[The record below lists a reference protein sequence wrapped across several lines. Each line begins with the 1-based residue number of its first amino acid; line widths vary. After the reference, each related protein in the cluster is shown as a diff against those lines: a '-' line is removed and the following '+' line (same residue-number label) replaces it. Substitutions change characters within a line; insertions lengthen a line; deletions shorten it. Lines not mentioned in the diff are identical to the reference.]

1 MLAPSSFSESNPL
14 RWASIRVF
22 KVISRRRRRL
32 IDRWCCFSFPN
43 RTHFIGLRFG
53 SHQGANTVPFPPHGE
68 NCTMLAPSSFSESN
82 PLRWASIRVFKVIS
96 RRRRRPIDR
105 WCCFSFP
112 NRTHFIGLR
121 FGSHQGANT
130 VPFPLHGEN
139 CTMLAPSSCS
149 ESNPLR
155 WASIYFFYNKAGKHN
170 LCLPAFA
177 YSFGF
182 PFLLF
187 EKRYHNG
194 AGARMGSD
202 HTSYGR
208 IANFF
213 QVSFPDV
220 TAVFDIF

>member
-22 KVISRRRRRL
+22 KVISRRRRRP

-130 VPFPLHGEN
+130 VPFPPHGEN
-139 CTMLAPSSCS
+139 CTNVGSFFLFRIEPAP
-149 ESNPLR
+149 L
-155 WASIYFFYNKAGKHN
+155 
-170 LCLPAFA
+170 
-177 YSFGF
+177 GF
-182 PFLLF
+182 NLLF
-187 EKRYHNG
+187 LQQG
-194 AGARMGSD
+194 GQAQFVPARL
-202 HTSYGR
+202 R
-208 IANFF
+208 IFF
-213 QVSFPDV
+213 RFP
-220 TAVFDIF
+220 IFTF

>member
-1 MLAPSSFSESNPL
+1 MLAPSSF
-14 RWASIRVF
+14 
-22 KVISRRRRRL
+22 
-32 IDRWCCFSFPN
+32 
-43 RTHFIGLRFG
+43 
-53 SHQGANTVPFPPHGE
+53 
-68 NCTMLAPSSFSESN
+68 
-82 PLRWASIRVFKVIS
+82 
-96 RRRRRPIDR
+96 
-105 WCCFSFP
+105 
-112 NRTHFIGLR
+112 
-121 FGSHQGANT
+121 
-130 VPFPLHGEN
+130 
-139 CTMLAPSSCS
+139 S

-187 EKRYHNG
+187 EKCYHNG

-213 QVSFPDV
+213 QFSFPDV
-220 TAVFDIF
+220 TAVFDIL

>member
-1 MLAPSSFSESNPL
+1 MPLPDVVSGLLLSPRSPVQALAGVPGRQKEPTPFRFRLAAKTALMLAPSSFSESNPL

-82 PLRWASIRVFKVIS
+82 PLRWASI
-96 RRRRRPIDR
+96 
-105 WCCFSFP
+105 
-112 NRTHFIGLR
+112 
-121 FGSHQGANT
+121 
-130 VPFPLHGEN
+130 
-139 CTMLAPSSCS
+139 
-149 ESNPLR
+149 
-155 WASIYFFYNKAGKHN
+155 YFFYNKAGKHN

>member
-1 MLAPSSFSESNPL
+1 MVLFFLSKSNPFH
-14 RWASIRVF
+14 WASIWF
-22 KVISRRRRRL
+22 LSRSKTPFRFRL
-32 IDRWCCFSFPN
+32 TAKTALCWLLLPFPN
-43 RTHFIGLRFG
+43 RTRSAGLRFG
-53 SHQGANTVPFPPHGE
+53 CLRSSAAAGGVRLTDGVVFPFQIEPISLGFDLVPIKEQNTVPFPPHGE
-68 NCTMLAPSSFSESN
+68 NCTMLAPSSF
-82 PLRWASIRVFKVIS
+82 
-96 RRRRRPIDR
+96 
-105 WCCFSFP
+105 
-112 NRTHFIGLR
+112 
-121 FGSHQGANT
+121 
-130 VPFPLHGEN
+130 
-139 CTMLAPSSCS
+139 S

-213 QVSFPDV
+213 QFSLPDV
-220 TAVFDIF
+220 TAVFDIL

>member
-1 MLAPSSFSESNPL
+1 MLAPSSF
-14 RWASIRVF
+14 
-22 KVISRRRRRL
+22 
-32 IDRWCCFSFPN
+32 
-43 RTHFIGLRFG
+43 
-53 SHQGANTVPFPPHGE
+53 
-68 NCTMLAPSSFSESN
+68 
-82 PLRWASIRVFKVIS
+82 
-96 RRRRRPIDR
+96 
-105 WCCFSFP
+105 
-112 NRTHFIGLR
+112 
-121 FGSHQGANT
+121 
-130 VPFPLHGEN
+130 
-139 CTMLAPSSCS
+139 S

-194 AGARMGSD
+194 AGASMGSD

>member
-1 MLAPSSFSESNPL
+1 MPLPDVVSGLLLSPRPPVRARAGVPGRQKEPTPFRFRLAAKTALMLAPSSFSESNPL

-68 NCTMLAPSSFSESN
+68 NCTMLAPSF
-82 PLRWASIRVFKVIS
+82 F
-96 RRRRRPIDR
+96 
-105 WCCFSFP
+105 
-112 NRTHFIGLR
+112 
-121 FGSHQGANT
+121 
-130 VPFPLHGEN
+130 
-139 CTMLAPSSCS
+139 S

-213 QVSFPDV
+213 QFSLPDV
-220 TAVFDIF
+220 TAVFDIL

>member
-1 MLAPSSFSESNPL
+1 MLAPSSF
-14 RWASIRVF
+14 
-22 KVISRRRRRL
+22 
-32 IDRWCCFSFPN
+32 
-43 RTHFIGLRFG
+43 
-53 SHQGANTVPFPPHGE
+53 
-68 NCTMLAPSSFSESN
+68 
-82 PLRWASIRVFKVIS
+82 
-96 RRRRRPIDR
+96 
-105 WCCFSFP
+105 
-112 NRTHFIGLR
+112 
-121 FGSHQGANT
+121 
-130 VPFPLHGEN
+130 
-139 CTMLAPSSCS
+139 S

-213 QVSFPDV
+213 QFSLPDV
-220 TAVFDIF
+220 AAVLDVLQ

>member
-1 MLAPSSFSESNPL
+1 MARIVSDGNDAFLRLSPRPPVRARAGVPGRQKEPTPFRFRLAAKTALMLAPSSFSESNPL
-14 RWASIRVF
+14 R
-22 KVISRRRRRL
+22 
-32 IDRWCCFSFPN
+32 
-43 RTHFIGLRFG
+43 G
-53 SHQGANTVPFPPHGE
+53 
-68 NCTMLAPSSFSESN
+68 
-82 PLRWASIRVFKVIS
+82 ASIRVFKVIS

-130 VPFPLHGEN
+130 VPFPPHGEN
-139 CTMLAPSSCS
+139 CTMLAPSSFS

>member
-1 MLAPSSFSESNPL
+1 MESYRSGHNGAVLKTVRAQAHRGSNPL
-14 RWASIRVF
+14 LSATSKQHH
-22 KVISRRRRRL
+22 KVISRRRRRP

-43 RTHFIGLRFG
+43 RTHFIGLQFG
-53 SHQGANTVPFPPHGE
+53 SYQGANTVPFPPHGE

-82 PLRWASIRVFKVIS
+82 PLRWASI
-96 RRRRRPIDR
+96 
-105 WCCFSFP
+105 
-112 NRTHFIGLR
+112 
-121 FGSHQGANT
+121 
-130 VPFPLHGEN
+130 
-139 CTMLAPSSCS
+139 
-149 ESNPLR
+149 
-155 WASIYFFYNKAGKHN
+155 YFFYNKAGKQN

>member
-1 MLAPSSFSESNPL
+1 MSLPDVVSGLLLSPRPPVRARAGVPGRQKEPTPFRFRLAAKTAL
-14 RWASIRVF
+14 
-22 KVISRRRRRL
+22 
-32 IDRWCCFSFPN
+32 
-43 RTHFIGLRFG
+43 
-53 SHQGANTVPFPPHGE
+53 
-68 NCTMLAPSSFSESN
+68 MLAPSSFSESN

-121 FGSHQGANT
+121 FGSHQGANA
-130 VPFPLHGEN
+130 VPFPPHGEN
-139 CTMLAPSSCS
+139 CTMLAPSSFS
-149 ESNPLR
+149 KSNPLR

>member
-1 MLAPSSFSESNPL
+1 MFCTIKFVYYKSFCVRDDIGSYIRTVYHMVSHTPKPEVPGSSPGRRARTSE
-14 RWASIRVF
+14 
-22 KVISRRRRRL
+22 
-32 IDRWCCFSFPN
+32 
-43 RTHFIGLRFG
+43 
-53 SHQGANTVPFPPHGE
+53 GANTVPFPPHGE
-68 NCTMLAPSSFSESN
+68 NCTMLAPSSF
-82 PLRWASIRVFKVIS
+82 
-96 RRRRRPIDR
+96 
-105 WCCFSFP
+105 
-112 NRTHFIGLR
+112 
-121 FGSHQGANT
+121 
-130 VPFPLHGEN
+130 
-139 CTMLAPSSCS
+139 S

-187 EKRYHNG
+187 EKCYHNG

>member
-53 SHQGANTVPFPPHGE
+53 SHQGANTVPFPLHGE

-82 PLRWASIRVFKVIS
+82 PLRWASI
-96 RRRRRPIDR
+96 
-105 WCCFSFP
+105 
-112 NRTHFIGLR
+112 
-121 FGSHQGANT
+121 
-130 VPFPLHGEN
+130 
-139 CTMLAPSSCS
+139 
-149 ESNPLR
+149 
-155 WASIYFFYNKAGKHN
+155 YFFYNKAGQHN

-187 EKRYHNG
+187 EKRYHNS

-220 TAVFDIF
+220 TAVFDIL

>member
-1 MLAPSSFSESNPL
+1 MTDGV
-14 RWASIRVF
+14 VF
-22 KVISRRRRRL
+22 PFQIEPISL
-32 IDRWCCFSFPN
+32 GFDLVPIKE
-43 RTHFIGLRFG
+43 
-53 SHQGANTVPFPPHGE
+53 QNTVPFPPHGE
-68 NCTMLAPSSFSESN
+68 NCTMLAPSSF
-82 PLRWASIRVFKVIS
+82 
-96 RRRRRPIDR
+96 
-105 WCCFSFP
+105 
-112 NRTHFIGLR
+112 
-121 FGSHQGANT
+121 
-130 VPFPLHGEN
+130 
-139 CTMLAPSSCS
+139 S

>member
-1 MLAPSSFSESNPL
+1 MLAPSSF
-14 RWASIRVF
+14 
-22 KVISRRRRRL
+22 
-32 IDRWCCFSFPN
+32 
-43 RTHFIGLRFG
+43 
-53 SHQGANTVPFPPHGE
+53 
-68 NCTMLAPSSFSESN
+68 
-82 PLRWASIRVFKVIS
+82 
-96 RRRRRPIDR
+96 
-105 WCCFSFP
+105 
-112 NRTHFIGLR
+112 
-121 FGSHQGANT
+121 
-130 VPFPLHGEN
+130 
-139 CTMLAPSSCS
+139 S

-208 IANFF
+208 IVNFF

>member
-22 KVISRRRRRL
+22 KVISRRRRRP

-121 FGSHQGANT
+121 FGSYQGANT
-130 VPFPLHGEN
+130 VPFPPHGEN
-139 CTMLAPSSCS
+139 CTRLAPSSFS

-155 WASIYFFYNKAGKHN
+155 WLRFTFFTTRRASTICACPPSHILSVSHFYFLKNATTTAPGPAWVPIT
-170 LCLPAFA
+170 LP
-177 YSFGF
+177 
-182 PFLLF
+182 
-187 EKRYHNG
+187 
-194 AGARMGSD
+194 
-202 HTSYGR
+202 T
-208 IANFF
+208 
-213 QVSFPDV
+213 VV
-220 TAVFDIF
+220 

>member
-1 MLAPSSFSESNPL
+1 MKNLVFSRIFL
-14 RWASIRVF
+14 HCVA
-22 KVISRRRRRL
+22 L
-32 IDRWCCFSFPN
+32 G
-43 RTHFIGLRFG
+43 FIVSGLLLSPRPPVRARAG
-53 SHQGANTVPFPPHGE
+53 VPTSKQHH
-68 NCTMLAPSSFSESN
+68 
-82 PLRWASIRVFKVIS
+82 KVIS

-121 FGSHQGANT
+121 FGFHQGANT
-130 VPFPLHGEN
+130 VPFPPHGEN
-139 CTMLAPSSCS
+139 CTMLAPSSFS